1 MKWLTITGW
10 LVLTLVAMRLVSW
23 ALGWIA
29 SRLLRCDVRLAAML
43 ANLTGFLLFALVLH
57 HQLEPGEP
65 LDRAAVVFGAAVYLV
80 YLVFDFSWVPWR
92 VGTSTPANV
101 ASRREKG

>member
-1 MKWLTITGW
+1 MTWLKIAGW

-23 ALGWIA
+23 ALAWIA
-29 SRLLRCDVRLAAML
+29 SRLLRFDVRLAAIL
-43 ANLTGFLLFALVLH
+43 ANLTGFLLYVLGLR

-65 LDRAAVVFGAAVYLV
+65 IDRAAVVFGAAVCLV

-101 ASRREKG
+101 ASGRKKE